1 MTNTPL
7 YKLADE
13 YVAIAMQLADSELP
27 DDVITD
33 TLEGASGE
41 IEIKAWNTS
50 ALILQF
56 SGEAAIIKEAE
67 QRMAARRKSLER
79 RIEWMRG
86 YVLVQLIRT
95 GITEIDSPEFVIRVQ
110 DNPPKV
116 ILDDEDAVPNAFKLT
131 ETVTTIRKADIRKS
145 LLEGKTVAGAH
156 LESEKRL
163 SIK

>member
-13 YVAIAMQLADSELP
+13 FVAIAMQLADSELP

-56 SGEAAIIKEAE
+56 SGEAAIIKELDH
-67 QRMAARRKSLER
+67 LER
-79 RIEWMRG
+79 KHNGGEPFKARNTEPRRG
-86 YVLVQLIRT
+86 RPL
-95 GITEIDSPEFVIRVQ
+95 
-110 DNPPKV
+110 K
-116 ILDDEDAVPNAFKLT
+116 
-131 ETVTTIRKADIRKS
+131 
-145 LLEGKTVAGAH
+145 
-156 LESEKRL
+156 
-163 SIK
+163 